1 MRYGAYA
8 LSMLLLLTA
17 CSEQGGESYY
27 ESINYASAPPNTI
40 VQNPYGLAHAWAT
53 PAYMQASVPDP
64 PATGDAFTYSHTVR
78 LEMARNAIRPHF
90 ERARDNCLNDAGL
103 SCSLVSSTVDIGS
116 NRQYRESY
124 ARLSV
129 LVPHDRIDAH
139 RESLLQPL
147 DGFGVAEL
155 RSRSTDAG
163 NVTKHSADVERK
175 LTQLVSYRD
184 RLDKLS
190 TRTDLRVDEL
200 IKLATEL
207 ASTQSNIEQATAQ
220 KQGIDVR
227 IARDH
232 VTITFIERPS
242 FVDVFRPALL
252 AWRGG
257 FETFGNSTGAAVTF
271 VIAIVPWLPIIALA
285 FFVLARL
292 WRKMRR
298 KRQGAAA

>member
-116 NRQYRESY
+116 
-124 ARLSV
+124 
-129 LVPHDRIDAH
+129 PC
-139 RESLLQPL
+139 
-147 DGFGVAEL
+147 
-155 RSRSTDAG
+155 
-163 NVTKHSADVERK
+163 
-175 LTQLVSYRD
+175 
-184 RLDKLS
+184 
-190 TRTDLRVDEL
+190 
-200 IKLATEL
+200 
-207 ASTQSNIEQATAQ
+207 
-220 KQGIDVR
+220 
-227 IARDH
+227 
-232 VTITFIERPS
+232 
-242 FVDVFRPALL
+242 
-252 AWRGG
+252 
-257 FETFGNSTGAAVTF
+257 
-271 VIAIVPWLPIIALA
+271 
-285 FFVLARL
+285 
-292 WRKMRR
+292 
-298 KRQGAAA
+298 